1 MELEFKEGER
11 VFDIRYGWGTIR
23 EPINECFTA
32 VIFDKDRIIECYDER
47 NAVTMLSYE
56 EYELHGRCST
66 NYRKYVGK
74 WGVFTDY
81 VHDIEDAFIGI
92 LKDVCVHNGNMKFA
106 VETQGHEV
114 EMKRFIP
121 LTDDMLKRLNLENK

>member
-81 VHDIEDAFIGI
+81 VHDIEDAFIGR
-92 LKDVCVHNGNMKFA
+92 LKEVCVHNRKISFV
-106 VETQGHEV
+106 VETRGEEFKLNH
-114 EMKRFIP
+114 FIP
-121 LTDDMLKRLNLENK
+121 LTEDMLKRLNLKNK

>member
-11 VFDIRYGWGTIR
+11 VFDIRYGWGTVE
-23 EPINECFTA
+23 EPMNDCFVT
-32 VIFDKDRIIECYDER
+32 VKFDEDGTIECYDER

-56 EYELHGRCST
+56 EYELNGKCSI

-81 VHDIEDAFIGI
+81 VHDIEDAFIGR
-92 LKDVCVHNGNMKFA
+92 LKEVDIHNGNMRFV
-106 VETQGHEV
+106 VETSDGEI

-121 LTDDMLKRLNLENK
+121 LTDDMLKRLNLKNK